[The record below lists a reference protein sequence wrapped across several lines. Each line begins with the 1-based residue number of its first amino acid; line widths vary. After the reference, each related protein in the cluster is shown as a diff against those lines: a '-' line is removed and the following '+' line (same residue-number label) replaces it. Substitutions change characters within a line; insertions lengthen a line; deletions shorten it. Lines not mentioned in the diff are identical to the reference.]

1 MPELITHTMKSAP
14 RITLNAD
21 IFSIDQIPAA
31 MDNMGWK
38 VAPQLMRHW
47 FSGKPAKGFNEDD
60 KDAYMK
66 KSALNIPLRHVNDSI
81 VKMEWALRYKP
92 VQKGFVKL
100 KADWA
105 SEKGKI
111 ELRKQLVKNNG
122 ILRHYRDVREIDT
135 LTVVNTTKIGDY
147 LWGFGET
154 IDDYFGAIGKAN
166 LKVAPQGYQDKFQ
179 GKDVFITETIGF
191 YIKDSY
197 DFLGDEFLGIWNKK
211 GILSKK
217 QALLYMNAYELKK
230 WKLLYDMGMQ
240 WTVPVYNKD
249 FREWQ
254 RIRNTGIDFIVFS
267 DILWIPP
274 LSKHR
279 IIEL

>member
-1 MPELITHTMKSAP
+1 
-14 RITLNAD
+14 
-21 IFSIDQIPAA
+21 
-31 MDNMGWK
+31 MGWK

-47 FSGKPAKGFNEDD
+47 FSGKPAKGFTEATKNT
-60 KDAYMK
+60 YMTGP
-66 KSALNIPLRHVNDSI
+66 AINIPLQHVNDSI

-92 VQKGFVKL
+92 VQKGCAKL
-100 KADWA
+100 KKDWA
-105 SEKGKI
+105 SEKGRE

-122 ILRHYRDVREIDT
+122 ILRHYKDVREIDAF
-135 LTVVNTTKIGDY
+135 TVVNSTKIGDY

-179 GKDVFITETIGF
+179 GKDVFITEAIGF

-197 DFLGDEFLGIWNKK
+197 DFLGNEFLGIWNKK

-217 QALLYMNAYELKK
+217 QALLYMDAYELKK
-230 WKLLYDMGMQ
+230 WKLLYDMKMQ

-267 DILWIPP
+267 DILWMPP
-274 LSKHR
+274 LPKDR
-279 IIEL
+279 IVEL